1 MANRAMK
8 DSGVEWIGEIPKGW
22 KVTKLRNCLRTPIT
36 DGPHETPR
44 YVDEGIP
51 FISVNAI
58 NGDGT
63 INRQVANRI
72 SESDARIYN
81 NKTNLEVGD
90 ILFTKAATIGKIAIV
105 DVVDFMIWS
114 PIAVIKSNKSMY
126 NHFLKYVFMCN
137 GFLSHVSNLGT
148 KNTQINVGMRAMEQS
163 KVPVLSLS
171 EQQKIAAFL
180 DEKVAHIDNIIE
192 DTKKSI
198 ENLKAYKQSLIT
210 ETVTKGLD
218 TNVEMKD
225 SDIKWIGEL
234 PANWQ
239 LVKLSRLTTS
249 YSGGTPKRNEE
260 RYWKN
265 GTIPWVSSGEVN
277 KRVITESDEKISEE
291 GLNESSAKLFPPKT
305 VLVALNGQGKTKA
318 MSALLEIEAATNQSL
333 VGFIPNKLLNY
344 KYLNF
349 TFIASY
355 SYNRS
360 YYAGGNK
367 RDGIAAGELKS
378 RLIPLPSI
386 DIQIEIVRFL
396 EGKISHINSLI
407 LEKENLLISLNTYK
421 KSIIYE
427 YVTGKK
433 EVK

>member
-1 MANRAMK
+1 MTSKKMK
-8 DSGVEWIGEIPKGW
+8 DSGVEWIHKIPSNWQTTKVKRLGDFLNGFAFKPTDWGNQGLPIIRIQNLTNPNKEYNYFNDEIDNKYVVEKGDYLISW
-22 KVTKLRNCLRTPIT
+22 SATLDVFRWTGDKAVLNQHIFKVLLNEKIVDYIFFYWHAKQFIDEMSNHKHGSTMQHVTKGVFDNF
-36 DGPHETPR
+36 
-44 YVDEGIP
+44 V
-51 FISVNAI
+51 
-58 NGDGT
+58 
-63 INRQVANRI
+63 VA
-72 SESDARIYN
+72 
-81 NKTNLEVGD
+81 L
-90 ILFTKAATIGKIAIV
+90 
-105 DVVDFMIWS
+105 
-114 PIAVIKSNKSMY
+114 PP
-126 NHFLKYVFMCN
+126 LK
-137 GFLSHVSNLGT
+137 
-148 KNTQINVGMRAMEQS
+148 
-163 KVPVLSLS
+163 

-192 DTKKSI
+192 ETKKSI

-407 LEKENLLISLNTYK
+407 LEKEQLINELGSYK
-421 KSIIYE
+421 KSFIYE